1 VKSRE
6 DYGDSA
12 EQWFAAL
19 EEPLASLAAEL
30 RTLIQKAAP
39 TASECIKWGVPVYE
53 QSGPICSL
61 RTAKNYIALQFHLS
75 GTQLDDPD
83 GLLEGSG
90 KNMRHVKIHVSKEV
104 KKRQFTDW
112 VKQAAKANQQHNET
126 SRC

>member
-1 VKSRE
+1 MKSRE

>member
-1 VKSRE
+1 MKSRE
-6 DYGDSA
+6 DYGNSA

-53 QSGPICSL
+53 QSGPVCSL
-61 RTAKNYIALQFHLS
+61 RTTKNYIALQFHLS

-104 KKRQFTDW
+104 KKRQFTGW
-112 VKQAAKANQQHNET
+112 IKQAAKANQQQD
-126 SRC
+126 